1 MKSLKNK
8 YLFPVILAG
17 FLGGYGI
24 ADWAIPK
31 YFHPTTETRVI
42 PSDILAAIGIQPN
55 YSRQTVTGN
64 YLAGHFAQNNKD
76 WDGAYDYISRV
87 LKQDP
92 ENFELK
98 KHAMVLA
105 MADGDVKRAYDLAN
119 EVVQKDP
126 ENLLAVLFIALNQ
139 FNAENY
145 QEAITTL
152 DMIKN
157 QSVSNFLIPVLKL
170 WAQAG
175 IKQTNVEDLPPSS
188 FYAYHALLIYY
199 ALDKDETLL
208 NYAKNTFSLEDA
220 DLRDAH
226 QFADLLAI
234 LGEREAALE
243 LYLNIATKGFANE
256 VMYQKIV
263 ALKQN
268 QSIET
273 LVKLPQIKTAKQGA
287 AIVFFDMATILFREF
302 SDDSA
307 TIFAQM
313 ALHLSPDLDK
323 NMMILAAI
331 SARHERYEDA
341 IQALQ
346 KIQIESKY
354 YNDARRQIAELY
366 TEQEQDEKAIEILLK
381 LYEEH
386 QDLSALIQAGDVYRY
401 QENFTR
407 AVEIYSNAIDK
418 IIADDG
424 EVGEKYWSVLYARG
438 IAYERLKE
446 FKKSEDDLKAALNF
460 RPNDPYLLNYLG
472 YSWADQ
478 GINLDQSLAMIMR
491 AVQAQ
496 PDDGYIADSL
506 GWVFYKMN
514 DFEAALPHLE
524 HAVELLP
531 YDATINDHLGD
542 AYWQVGRKVE
552 AKFQWQRA
560 FNYSEPSEQELK
572 ETIADKLA
580 NGIEKIEEKPLKI
593 ITEITPENNGI

>member
-1 MKSLKNK
+1 MNYLKNK
-8 YLFPVILAG
+8 YFLPLVLAG

-31 YFHPTTETRVI
+31 YFHPTTETQAD
-42 PSDILAAIGIQPN
+42 PMSILAAIGVQPN
-55 YSRQTVTGN
+55 YTRQTLSGN

-76 WDGAYDYISRV
+76 WDGAYDYISRT

-105 MADGDVKRAYDLAN
+105 MANGNVKRAEDLAN
-119 EVVQKDP
+119 EVTQDDP

-145 QEAITTL
+145 QGAITSL
-152 DMIKN
+152 DMIKD
-157 QSVSNFLIPVLKL
+157 QSASNFLIPVLKL
-170 WAQAG
+170 WAMAG
-175 IKQTNVEDLPPSS
+175 LKKTTVEDLPPSS

-199 ALDKDETLL
+199 AIDKNPALL
-208 NYAKNTFSLEDA
+208 KYAKDSFSLEDA
-220 DLRDAH
+220 DLRDAQ
-226 QFADLLAI
+226 QFGDLLAI
-234 LGEREAALE
+234 LGEREAALD
-243 LYLNIATKGFANE
+243 LYLKIAAKGFANE
-256 VMYQKIV
+256 VMYQKIM
-263 ALKQN
+263 ALKEN

-273 LVKLPQIKTAKQGA
+273 LIDLPQIKNAKQGA
-287 AIVFFDMATILFREF
+287 ALVFFDMATILYRDF

-313 ALHLSPDLDK
+313 ALSLSPDFDK
-323 NMMILAAI
+323 NIMILAAI
-331 SARHERYEDA
+331 SARGARYDDA
-341 IQALQ
+341 IQNLQ
-346 KIQIESKY
+346 KIK
-354 YNDARRQIAELY
+354 NDSEFYKDAQRQIAVLY
-366 TEQEQDEKAIEILLK
+366 TEKKEDDKAIEILLK
-381 LYEEH
+381 LYQDH
-386 QDLSALIQAGDVYRY
+386 QDLAALTQAGDVYRY
-401 QENFTR
+401 QEDFTR
-407 AVEIYSNAIDK
+407 AVEIYSTALNK
-418 IIADDG
+418 IIEDDG

-446 FKKSEDDLKAALNF
+446 FEKAEKDLKAALNF
-460 RPNDPYLLNYLG
+460 RPNDPYILNYLG

-478 GINLDQSLAMIMR
+478 GLHLDQALAMIMK

-542 AYWQVGRKVE
+542 AYWQVGRKNE
-552 AKFQWQRA
+552 ARFQWQRA
-560 FNYSEPSEQELK
+560 YNYSDKSEQDLK

-580 NGIEKIEEKPLKI
+580 NGIVTIEDKPLKI
-593 ITEITPENNGI
+593 ITDAVSENNGI